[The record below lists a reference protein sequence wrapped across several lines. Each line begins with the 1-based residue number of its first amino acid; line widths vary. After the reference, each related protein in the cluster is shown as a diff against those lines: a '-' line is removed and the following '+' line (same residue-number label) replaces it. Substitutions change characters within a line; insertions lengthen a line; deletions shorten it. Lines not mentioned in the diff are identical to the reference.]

1 MLSNAGHRVRVL
13 ERHDLNAPGA
23 GVRVPPNLSKILRQ
37 WVGLEELMK
46 VARRCV
52 GSPFYRRE

>member
-1 MLSNAGHRVRVL
+1 ML